1 MQHWRVKWVERNK
14 EGKNRESGISLTQKA
29 KENNDSGELQQL
41 VYGHLNVAQDG
52 AEEAGTKSLAGMNWN
67 GGDSS
72 VLMPEKNVAATGS
85 NDLKTDSAENS
96 YDFLAFQPGKPS
108 HTEICWMPTSS
119 SGPT

>member
-1 MQHWRVKWVERNK
+1 MSGERK

-85 NDLKTDSAENS
+85 NELETDSSECS
-96 YDFLAFQPGKPS
+96 YNFLALQPGKAS
-108 HTEICWMPTSS
+108 HTEIC
-119 SGPT
+119 